1 MTLLD
6 PQTSQLARGGWV
18 GVDLLLLGRALG
30 AIQDKILQM
39 LEDVKGDVLDDEALI
54 EYLGQSKVKSKEINE
69 KVAEGEITEKSI
81 DETREVY
88 RKEARLSAVGQPS
101 LQKMVLVVS

>member
-1 MTLLD
+1 M
-6 PQTSQLARGGWV
+6 